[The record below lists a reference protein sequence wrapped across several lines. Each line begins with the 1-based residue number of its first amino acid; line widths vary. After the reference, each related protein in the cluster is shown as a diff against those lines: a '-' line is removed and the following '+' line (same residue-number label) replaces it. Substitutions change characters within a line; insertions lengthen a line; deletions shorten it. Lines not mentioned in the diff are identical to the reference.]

1 MIRPAEGG
9 CRLAPGL
16 PPAALCHIREDAGV
30 TQKQVAGAL
39 KVSRHTIAKYEKQAG
54 WADGERLQGR
64 EPVGEIRREYA
75 KVLRNM
81 ERLATE

>member
-1 MIRPAEGG
+1 VAE
-9 CRLAPGL
+9 
-16 PPAALCHIREDAGV
+16 
-30 TQKQVAGAL
+30 AL

-54 WADGERLQGR
+54 WVDGERLQGR